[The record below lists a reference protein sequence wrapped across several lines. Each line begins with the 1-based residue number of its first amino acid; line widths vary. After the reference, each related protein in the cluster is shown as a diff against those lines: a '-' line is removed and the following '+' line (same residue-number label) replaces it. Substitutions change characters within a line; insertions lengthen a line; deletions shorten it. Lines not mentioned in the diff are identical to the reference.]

1 MGRWDSFKNY
11 LNENFK
17 IRIKPNTEAQDN
29 VPIARK
35 GRDLVSILSSEI
47 ENGNLLD
54 IASLNEFRTLSD
66 VREQQYKI
74 YDEMKEDSVISAAL
88 ELYADDSTQYN
99 RDGSIIWV
107 DSDSDNPD
115 IARFGN
121 RIIDMLGLN
130 ANAWS
135 HIYCLCLYGDIYL
148 ETFSDDTKEE
158 APSRKDS
165 YGNVDLVKRPIG
177 YRLEEYIEMYDNP
190 CELYDITE
198 KGKTVGFIKVN
209 KDDITDD
216 NIIGSNIYQLQN
228 INKQSVYDPKK
239 FVHISLYNNIDRY
252 PERLILPGIDA
263 KTGENTQYEFKI
275 KRGKSILHDIYKIY
289 QEVKLMEDSIL
300 LNRVT
305 RSSIIRL
312 LQVEVG
318 DSTKSQ
324 ITNIMKRL
332 KQMIEQRTMMNKNEG
347 TFKNQASPGPID
359 NIIYVPTRNGKGT
372 ISMSN
377 IGGDVDIKSIADI
390 DYFSNKLYGGLKI
403 PKQFLGQNMEGSG
416 LSSGTS
422 LTKLDARYAR
432 TIKRIQNAY
441 IQGITTLINIF
452 ALDKGL
458 DDYVNN
464 FTVKMVSP
472 STIEDS
478 ERDSTMSERMGL
490 ISDFI
495 ELLGDQ
501 YSDQTVKDVFEYFV
515 DTYLSD
521 NELSEILKK
530 DNSIP
535 NEDDESSDKDDSGFG
550 SADGGGMD
558 DFDDFGG
565 TEDFGDDSE
574 EFEAENDTGEDMGF
588 EDSETTE
595 ENNEEFG
602 DYEDEY

>member
-1 MGRWDSFKNY
+1 
-11 LNENFK
+11 
-17 IRIKPNTEAQDN
+17 
-29 VPIARK
+29 
-35 GRDLVSILSSEI
+35 
-47 ENGNLLD
+47 
-54 IASLNEFRTLSD
+54 
-66 VREQQYKI
+66 
-74 YDEMKEDSVISAAL
+74 
-88 ELYADDSTQYN
+88 
-99 RDGSIIWV
+99 
-107 DSDSDNPD
+107 
-115 IARFGN
+115 
-121 RIIDMLGLN
+121 
-130 ANAWS
+130 
-135 HIYCLCLYGDIYL
+135 
-148 ETFSDDTKEE
+148 
-158 APSRKDS
+158 
-165 YGNVDLVKRPIG
+165 
-177 YRLEEYIEMYDNP
+177 
-190 CELYDITE
+190 
-198 KGKTVGFIKVN
+198 
-209 KDDITDD
+209 
-216 NIIGSNIYQLQN
+216 
-228 INKQSVYDPKK
+228 
-239 FVHISLYNNIDRY
+239 
-252 PERLILPGIDA
+252 
-263 KTGENTQYEFKI
+263 
-275 KRGKSILHDIYKIY
+275 
-289 QEVKLMEDSIL
+289 
-300 LNRVT
+300 
-305 RSSIIRL
+305 
-312 LQVEVG
+312 
-318 DSTKSQ
+318 
-324 ITNIMKRL
+324 
-332 KQMIEQRTMMNKNEG
+332 
-347 TFKNQASPGPID
+347 
-359 NIIYVPTRNGKGT
+359 
-372 ISMSN
+372 
-377 IGGDVDIKSIADI
+377 
-390 DYFSNKLYGGLKI
+390 
-403 PKQFLGQNMEGSG
+403 MEGSG